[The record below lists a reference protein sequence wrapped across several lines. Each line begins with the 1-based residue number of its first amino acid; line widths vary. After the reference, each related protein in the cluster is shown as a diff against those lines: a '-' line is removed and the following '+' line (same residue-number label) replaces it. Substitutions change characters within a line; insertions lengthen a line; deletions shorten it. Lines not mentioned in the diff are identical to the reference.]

1 MRSGCGGLMVGTVG
15 GKEEP
20 LLLHLLLTLPEFVFG
35 AVSREGHV
43 EGSWQG
49 GRILSLVQRLWV
61 STAAR

>member
-1 MRSGCGGLMVGTVG
+1 MVGTVG

>member
-1 MRSGCGGLMVGTVG
+1 MVETVG

-20 LLLHLLLTLPEFVFG
+20 LLLHLLTLPEFVLG
-35 AVSREGHV
+35 AASREGHV

-61 STAAR
+61 STTAG

>member
-1 MRSGCGGLMVGTVG
+1 MRSGCGGLMVETVG

-20 LLLHLLLTLPEFVFG
+20 LLLHLLTLPEFVLG
-35 AVSREGHV
+35 AASREGHV

-61 STAAR
+61 STTAG